1 MSVIVL
7 FIIYLLLFII
17 LLLFYYCGWGMNLE
31 KKCVCVEGREGV
43 RGEHNIVY
51 FTVRDKFTKIHT
63 LANVLD
69 SIKSYSHLSL
79 PHNCHFC

>member
-31 KKCVCVEGREGV
+31 KKGVCGGEGGGEGR
-43 RGEHNIVY
+43 
-51 FTVRDKFTKIHT
+51 
-63 LANVLD
+63 A
-69 SIKSYSHLSL
+69 
-79 PHNCHFC
+79 